1 MQLEGYRASWLE
13 KEEAKAQW
21 HKIAKQFSVAAVK
34 HLIVCGRRRSLETY
48 LGPDHERLLV

>member
-21 HKIAKQFSVAAVK
+21 HKTAKQFRVAAVK
-34 HLIVCGRRRSLETY
+34 RLMVYGRRRSLET
-48 LGPDHERLLV
+48 